1 MKCNQD
7 VKELKKILNKIC
19 GGSEND
25 TPKYAILG
33 LVENM

>member
-1 MKCNQD
+1 MKCNQV

-19 GGSEND
+19 GRSEND
-25 TPKYAILG
+25 TPKYAILD